1 MHPIYNKG
9 LNLFKNG
16 SQKSTELNCIELI
29 IIEDAMHLYIKK
41 ELYYSH
47 TWLFYNWKKKKNS

>member
-16 SQKSTELNCIELI
+16 SQKSIELNCIELI

-47 TWLFYNWKKKKNS
+47 TWLFYNWT